1 MPSMDTLDL
10 PKYLHRCPSDYELFI
25 EYGWL
30 SLPIVKKI
38 LYRTYLRTVLSERQ
52 GHRCCYCGR
61 GMNDTHN
68 SSIQC
73 TLEHVIPE
81 SRGGATDLW
90 NCVVACAKCN
100 RTRGNVYTALEDE
113 VLLGY
118 TNEHR
123 FVRPYGADVESPLD
137 SPKPTI

>member
-1 MPSMDTLDL
+1 MSNLENLDL
-10 PKYLHRCPSDYELFI
+10 PKYLHHMPTDYELYI
-25 EYGWL
+25 EYGYHSL
-30 SLPIVKKI
+30 SVVKKI

-52 GHRCCYCGR
+52 GHRCCYCYR
-61 GMNDTHN
+61 RVNDIRN

-100 RTRGNVYTALEDE
+100 RGRGNEYSVLEQE
-113 VLLGY
+113 VVFGRSN
-118 TNEHR
+118 TEQ
-123 FVRPYGADVESPLD
+123 FVIPYGLSFDRALD
-137 SPKPTI
+137 YSDARS